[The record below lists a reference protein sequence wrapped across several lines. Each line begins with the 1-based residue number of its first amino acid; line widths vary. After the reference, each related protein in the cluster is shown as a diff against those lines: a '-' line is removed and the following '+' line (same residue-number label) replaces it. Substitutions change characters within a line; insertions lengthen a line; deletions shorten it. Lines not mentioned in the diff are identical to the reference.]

1 LKNALKVFRAGPT
14 IALDARR
21 TNGEEI
27 VKIDGI
33 FGPEHQKLS
42 KGKGDVSKS
51 KDSAAASI
59 FGEQDA
65 EHVKA
70 EQALL
75 RAAMAAEPVN
85 PKAVEE
91 ARELLASG
99 GLDTPEAARRAAQ
112 RLLSDGL

>member
-1 LKNALKVFRAGPT
+1 VRIEGT
-14 IALDARR
+14 
-21 TNGEEI
+21 
-27 VKIDGI
+27 

-42 KGKGDVSKS
+42 NGKGDVSKS
-51 KDSAAASI
+51 KHASAESI
-59 FGEQDA
+59 FGDSDA